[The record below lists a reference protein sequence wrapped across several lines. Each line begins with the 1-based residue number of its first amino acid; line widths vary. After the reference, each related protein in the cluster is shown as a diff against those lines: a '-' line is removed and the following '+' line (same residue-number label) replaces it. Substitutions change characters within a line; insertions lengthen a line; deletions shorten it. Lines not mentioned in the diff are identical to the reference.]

1 MKKSLLLIFLTL
13 IFCLSFLVAAKM
25 GSDTLLSIKN
35 RGQVDVTGFA
45 KQQITSDL
53 GIFQADFEVRQ
64 MNLENGYLELSKNRE
79 AVSNFL
85 EKYQFKASDVYMS
98 SVNIEEKYILNER
111 GIQTNQL
118 DFYVLKQS
126 FTIHSADV
134 QKISKLATE
143 ISELLSSGIKI
154 VVYAPQYL
162 YSKMDDLKVEMI
174 GRATA
179 NATERAQIIA
189 TKGKFKLGSIAS
201 VRVGVF
207 QITPM
212 NSTEVNDY
220 GILDTT
226 SIEKE
231 IKSVVQVNYFVR

>member
-1 MKKSLLLIFLTL
+1 M
-13 IFCLSFLVAAKM
+13 AAKM
-25 GSDTLLSIKN
+25 GSDTILSIKN

-53 GIFQADFEVRQ
+53 GIFQADFEIRQ
-64 MNLENGYLELSKNRE
+64 INLESGYLELSKNRE
-79 AVSNFL
+79 VVLKFL
-85 EKYQFKASDVYMS
+85 EQYHFEPSDIYMS
-98 SVNIEEKYILNER
+98 SVNIEEKYILNDR

-118 DFYVLKQS
+118 EFYILKQS
-126 FTIHSADV
+126 FTIQSANV
-134 QKISKLATE
+134 QKISKLSTE
-143 ISELLSSGIKI
+143 ISGLLSSGIKI

-189 TKGKFKLGSIAS
+189 AKGKFKLGSIAS